1 MLDLKD
7 WREKWAMI
15 EQEEDRLAREMTVEE
30 SVRIYL
36 SLCHS
41 YAPMIED
48 TRDLF
53 LPDREAYLADWRER
67 MRKLTCWLQKQNGP
81 ATEPA

>member
-1 MLDLKD
+1 MLDLKG
-7 WREKWAMI
+7 WREKWAMM

-30 SVRIYL
+30 SVRLYL

-41 YAPMIED
+41 VAPMIEE
-48 TRDLF
+48 TKDLF
-53 LPDREAYLADWRER
+53 LADREAYLADWRER
-67 MRKLTCWLQKQNGP
+67 MRKLTCWLQVKNGT

>member
-1 MLDLKD
+1 MLDMKR

-15 EQEEDRLAREMTVEE
+15 EEEEDRLAREMTVEE

-41 YAPMIED
+41 LAPMIEE
-48 TRDLF
+48 TKYFF
-53 LPDREAYLADWRER
+53 LPDREAYLDDWRER
-67 MRKLTCWLQKQNGP
+67 MHKLTCWLQKQNGTP
-81 ATEPA
+81 TESA